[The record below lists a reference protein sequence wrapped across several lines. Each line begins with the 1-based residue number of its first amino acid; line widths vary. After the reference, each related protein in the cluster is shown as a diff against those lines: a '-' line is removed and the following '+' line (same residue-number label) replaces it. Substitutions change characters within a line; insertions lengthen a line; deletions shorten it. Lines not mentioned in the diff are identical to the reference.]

1 MDTSAQLAK
10 ITDSWS
16 PSHLKLSVQRSQ
28 AMSGMRICCVNFVP
42 TGAASF
48 ISNQIS
54 PCAFLSTLRRKQAS
68 VSEPSAQIRYW
79 YLPPWFAA
87 TWTSIAWN
95 EDEVDNGRA
104 RVQHTCQVI
113 GTTLPAV

>member
-28 AMSGMRICCVNFVP
+28 AMSGMRICCVNWVP

-48 ISNQIS
+48 ISNQVS
-54 PCAFLSTLRRKQAS
+54 SCSFLSTLRRKQAS

-87 TWTSIAWN
+87 T
-95 EDEVDNGRA
+95 
-104 RVQHTCQVI
+104 
-113 GTTLPAV
+113 

>member
-10 ITDSWS
+10 ITDSWR
-16 PSHLKLSVQRSQ
+16 PSHLKLSVQRSH
-28 AMSGMRICCVNFVP
+28 AMSSGMRICCVNLVP

-48 ISNQIS
+48 ISNQVS
-54 PCAFLSTLRRKQAS
+54 PCSFLSTLRRKQAS

-87 TWTSIAWN
+87 T
-95 EDEVDNGRA
+95 
-104 RVQHTCQVI
+104 
-113 GTTLPAV
+113 